1 MIGELNIY
9 SCYSF
14 QNSTILIKDLCKR
27 AHDLH
32 LEAIALTDINNMYGA
47 VEFSNEC
54 HKYDI
59 KPIFGMQGNV
69 NVEGEIY
76 PIWLCLRKCLRI
88 IIIFVSKIMASK
100 CKNT

>member
-1 MIGELNIY
+1 M
-9 SCYSF
+9 
-14 QNSTILIKDLCKR
+14 
-27 AHDLH
+27 
-32 LEAIALTDINNMYGA
+32 GA

-76 PIWLCLRKCLRI
+76 PFLLLAKDQVGYHDLMKICSDINLSDQKAIDRKITSLP
-88 IIIFVSKIMASK
+88 
-100 CKNT
+100 